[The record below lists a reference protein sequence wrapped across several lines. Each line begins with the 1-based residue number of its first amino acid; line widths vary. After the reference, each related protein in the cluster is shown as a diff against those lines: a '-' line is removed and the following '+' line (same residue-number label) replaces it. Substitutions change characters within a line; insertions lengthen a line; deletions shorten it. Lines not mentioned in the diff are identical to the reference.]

1 MQSSITIRH
10 AVHYAQSEAMTGSAL
25 RENFLIEELFA
36 PGRAN
41 AVYTHYDRLLL
52 IGVMPDRDAITLG
65 EDMARV
71 VGGEF
76 LLERREMGLINIG
89 GPGIVRADGG
99 IFEVGFQDALY
110 LGMGTRN
117 VSFESADPSA
127 PAKFYI
133 NSAPA
138 HAAFPARHIRK
149 AEAIELHLGDGQT
162 SNKRTLYQYIHPDV
176 VESCQLL
183 MGMTRLE
190 PGSVW
195 NTMPAHTHD
204 RRMEAYLYF
213 EVPQDAFVVH
223 LMGRPEATGHLIVRN
238 EQAVI
243 SPPWS
248 VHCGAGTSAYA
259 FIWSMAGD
267 NKSFKDMDFVPMG
280 DIR

>member
-1 MQSSITIRH
+1 MQSSITVRH
-10 AVHYAQSEAMTGSAL
+10 AVHYTQSEAMTGSEL
-25 RENFLIEELFA
+25 RQNFMIEELFT
-36 PGRAN
+36 PGSAN

-52 IGVMPDRDAITLG
+52 IGVMPERDAITLG

-89 GPGIVRADGG
+89 GAGIVRADDAV
-99 IFEVGFQDALY
+99 FEVGFQDALY
-110 LGMGTRN
+110 LGMGTSN
-117 VSFESADPSA
+117 ISFESADPAA

-149 AEAIELHLGDGQT
+149 AEAIELNLGDGQT

-213 EVPQDAFVVH
+213 EVPKDAFVVH

-248 VHCGAGTSAYA
+248 VHCGAGTSSYA

>member
-1 MQSSITIRH
+1 MQSSIAVRH
-10 AVHYAQSEAMTGSAL
+10 AVHYTQSEAMTGSEL
-25 RENFLIEELFA
+25 RQNFMIGELFT
-36 PGRAN
+36 PGSAN

-52 IGVMPDRDAITLG
+52 IGVMPDRAAISLG

-76 LLERREMGLINIG
+76 LLERRELGLINIG
-89 GPGIVRADGG
+89 GAGIVRADDAV
-99 IFEVGFQDALY
+99 FEVGFQDALY

-117 VSFESADPSA
+117 ISFESADPA
-127 PAKFYI
+127 VPAKFYI

-138 HAAFPARHIRK
+138 HAAFPSRHIRK
-149 AEAIELHLGDGQT
+149 AEAIELNLGDGQT

-213 EVPQDAFVVH
+213 EVPKDAFVVH

-248 VHCGAGTSAYA
+248 VHCGAGTSSYA

>member
-1 MQSSITIRH
+1 MQSSIAVRH
-10 AVHYAQSEAMTGSAL
+10 AVHYTQSEAMTGSAL
-25 RENFLIEELFA
+25 RENFMIEELFS
-36 PGRAN
+36 PGGAN

-52 IGVMPDRDAITLG
+52 IGVMPYRAAISLG
-65 EDMARV
+65 EDVARV

-89 GPGIVRADGG
+89 GAGIVRADDAV
-99 IFEVGFQDALY
+99 FEVGFQDALY

-117 VSFESADPSA
+117 ISFESADPSA

-149 AEAIELHLGDGQT
+149 AEAIELNLGDGQT

-213 EVPQDAFVVH
+213 EVPKDAFVVH

>member
-1 MQSSITIRH
+1 MQSSIAVRH
-10 AVHYAQSEAMTGSAL
+10 AVHYTQSEAMTGSAL
-25 RENFLIEELFA
+25 RENFMIEELFS
-36 PGRAN
+36 PGGAN

-52 IGVMPDRDAITLG
+52 IGVMPYRAAISLG
-65 EDMARV
+65 EDVARV

-89 GPGIVRADGG
+89 GAGIVRADDAV
-99 IFEVGFQDALY
+99 FEVGFQDALY

-117 VSFESADPSA
+117 ISFESADPSA

-149 AEAIELHLGDGQT
+149 AEAIELNLGDGQT

-195 NTMPAHTHD
+195 NTIPAHTHD

-213 EVPQDAFVVH
+213 EVPKDAFVVH

>member
-1 MQSSITIRH
+1 MQSSIAVRH
-10 AVHYAQSEAMTGSAL
+10 AVHYTQSEAMTGSAL
-25 RENFLIEELFA
+25 RENFMIEELFS
-36 PGRAN
+36 PGGAN

-52 IGVMPDRDAITLG
+52 IGVMPYRAAISLG
-65 EDMARV
+65 EDVARV

-89 GPGIVRADGG
+89 GAGIVRADDAV
-99 IFEVGFQDALY
+99 FEVGFQDALY

-117 VSFESADPSA
+117 ISFESADPSA

-149 AEAIELHLGDGQT
+149 AEAIELNLGDGQT

-213 EVPQDAFVVH
+213 EVPKDAFVVH

-248 VHCGAGTSAYA
+248 VHCGAGTSSYA